1 MTKSTYETNGDV
13 AVLTLSNPPANL
25 FTLEVGE
32 DIRAGVQRARE
43 ECARAMVIQA
53 DGAVF
58 SGGADVSLF
67 KDRSLEE
74 ARDLMISFIPIL
86 AAIEDAPFPVIAAV
100 HGICFAAGLEIALAC
115 DLIIAAE
122 GTQLAQVEALIGATT
137 FGGGVYRLSERCGP
151 ARAREITFD
160 ASTYGAEEF
169 ERWNIVNRVVPGDQL
184 RGSALEWAQRL
195 AKGPTGAHAAT
206 KRLLRHALA
215 NGTRSADGY
224 MSEVVP
230 PLFVG
235 HDLSAGVDYLLTHGV
250 QKFRKNHDEI
260 VFIGE

>member
-1 MTKSTYETNGDV
+1 MTESTYQANADV
-13 AVLTLSNPPANL
+13 AVLTLANPPANL
-25 FTLEVGE
+25 FTLEVGK
-32 DIRAGVQRARE
+32 DIQSGIERARDE
-43 ECARAMVIQA
+43 RARAMVIQA

-74 ARDLMISFIPIL
+74 AGELMVGFMPVL
-86 AAIEDAPFPVIAAV
+86 AAVEDAPFPVIAAV

-122 GTQLAQVEALIGATT
+122 GTQFAQVEALIGATT

-160 ASTYGAEEF
+160 ADSYSAATF
-169 ERWNIVNRVVPGDQL
+169 ERWNIINRVVPSDQL
-184 RGSALEWAQRL
+184 RDSALAWAQSL
-195 AKGPTGAHAAT
+195 AKGPTAAHAAT

-215 NGTRSADGY
+215 HGTRSADGY

-235 HDLSAGVDYLLTHGV
+235 HDLPIAVDYLLTHGV
-250 QKFRKNHDEI
+250 QKFRENHEEI
-260 VFIGE
+260 VFTGE

>member
-1 MTKSTYETNGDV
+1 MTKSTYETHGDV

-74 ARDLMISFIPIL
+74 ARDLMIGFMPIL

-122 GTQLAQVEALIGATT
+122 DTQFAQVEALIGATT

-151 ARAREITFD
+151 ARAREIVFD
-160 ASTYGAEEF
+160 AGSYSAEKF
-169 ERWNIVNRVVPGDQL
+169 ERWNIVNRVVPAESL
-184 RGSALEWAQRL
+184 HTETEAFALKL
-195 AKGPTGAHAAT
+195 AAGPTRAFAAV
-206 KRLLRHALA
+206 KSLLRAYERTAVLETDKITVATVMPLMDSDDAVAAVTALI
-215 NGTRSADGY
+215 
-224 MSEVVP
+224 
-230 PLFVG
+230 
-235 HDLSAGVDYLLTHGV
+235 SAGPKRGAVTFTGT
-250 QKFRKNHDEI
+250 
-260 VFIGE
+260 

>member
-13 AVLTLSNPPANL
+13 AVLTLSNSPANL

-32 DIRAGVQRARE
+32 DIRAGIERARE
-43 ECARAMVIQA
+43 EGARAMVIQA
-53 DGAVF
+53 GGAVF

-67 KDRSLEE
+67 KDRSLDE
-74 ARDLMISFIPIL
+74 ARDMMIGFMPIL

-122 GTQLAQVEALIGATT
+122 DTQFAQVEALIGATT

-151 ARAREITFD
+151 ARAREIVFD
-160 ASTYGAEEF
+160 ADSYSAEKF

-184 RGSALEWAQRL
+184 RESALEWAQRL
-195 AKGPTGAHAAT
+195 AKGPTAAHAAT
-206 KRLLRHALA
+206 KKLLRHALA
-215 NGTRSADGY
+215 SGTRSADGY

-230 PLFVG
+230 VLFVG
-235 HDLSAGVDYLLTHGV
+235 HDLPTAVDYLLTNGV
-250 QKFRKNHDEI
+250 QKFRENHDEI
-260 VFIGE
+260 VFNGE

>member
-74 ARDLMISFIPIL
+74 ARDLMIGFMPIL
-86 AAIEDAPFPVIAAV
+86 TAIEDAPLPVIAAV

-160 ASTYGAEEF
+160 ASTYSAEQF
-169 ERWNIVNRVVPGDQL
+169 ERWNIVNRVVPDDRLHGEAEAFALKLATGPTRAFAAVKSLL
-184 RGSALEWAQRL
+184 RAYERAAVLEADKITVATVMPLMDSNDAVAAVSALMSA
-195 AKGPTGAHAAT
+195 GPKRGVVTFTGA
-206 KRLLRHALA
+206 
-215 NGTRSADGY
+215 
-224 MSEVVP
+224 
-230 PLFVG
+230 
-235 HDLSAGVDYLLTHGV
+235 
-250 QKFRKNHDEI
+250 
-260 VFIGE
+260 

>member
-1 MTKSTYETNGDV
+1 MTQSTYETSGNV

-32 DIRAGVQRARE
+32 DIRAGVGRARDE
-43 ECARAMVIQA
+43 GARGMVIQA
-53 DGAVF
+53 DGGVF

-74 ARDLMISFIPIL
+74 ARELMIGFMPLL

-100 HGICFAAGLEIALAC
+100 HGLCFAAGLELALAC

-122 GTQLAQVEALIGATT
+122 RTQFAQVEALIGATT

-160 ASTYGAEEF
+160 AATYSAGQF
-169 ERWNIVNRVVPGDQL
+169 ERWNIINRVVPGDQL
-184 RGSALEWAQRL
+184 RDRALEWARSL
-195 AKGPTGAHAAT
+195 AKGPTAAHVAT
-206 KRLLRHALA
+206 KKLLRHALA
-215 NGTRSADGY
+215 NGTRAADGY

-230 PLFVG
+230 TLFVG
-235 HDLSAGVDYLLTHGV
+235 HDMPNAVDYLLTHGV
-250 QKFRKNHDEI
+250 QKFRENHDEI

>member
-32 DIRAGVQRARE
+32 DIRAGVERARE
-43 ECARAMVIQA
+43 EGARAMVIQA

-74 ARDLMISFIPIL
+74 ARDLMIGFMPIL
-86 AAIEDAPFPVIAAV
+86 AAIEDAPLPVIAAV

-160 ASTYGAEEF
+160 AATYSAETVRALEH
-169 ERWNIVNRVVPGDQL
+169 RQPRRPGRPASGQCA
-184 RGSALEWAQRL
+184 RMGSAAGQ
-195 AKGPTGAHAAT
+195 G
-206 KRLLRHALA
+206 
-215 NGTRSADGY
+215 ADGGARGNQ
-224 MSEVVP
+224 EAP
-230 PLFVG
+230 PSRPRER
-235 HDLSAGVDYLLTHGV
+235 DALSRRLH
-250 QKFRKNHDEI
+250 E
-260 VFIGE
+260 

>member
-1 MTKSTYETNGDV
+1 MTKSTHETNGDV

-43 ECARAMVIQA
+43 EGARAMVIQA

-74 ARDLMISFIPIL
+74 ARDLMIGFMPIL

-115 DLIIAAE
+115 DLIIASENATFALPE
-122 GTQLAQVEALIGATT
+122 PRVGLAALA
-137 FGGGVYRLSERCGP
+137 GGVHRLPRQIGLKRAMGMILT
-151 ARAREITFD
+151 ARHVSAKEGLELGF
-160 ASTYGAEEF
+160 
-169 ERWNIVNRVVPGDQL
+169 VN
-184 RGSALEWAQRL
+184 
-195 AKGPTGAHAAT
+195 
-206 KRLLRHALA
+206 
-215 NGTRSADGY
+215 
-224 MSEVVP
+224 EVVP
-230 PLFVG
+230 QGEAL
-235 HDLSAGVDYLLTHGV
+235 AGALRWAEMITKNSPMSIRASKQTIRKGLGVSLEQAIEEQREYPAVKAMAASQDYIEGPKAFAEKRPPNS
-250 QKFRKNHDEI
+250 QGK
-260 VFIGE
+260 

>member
-1 MTKSTYETNGDV
+1 LSNASKSTPYSAGD
-13 AVLTLSNPPANL
+13 
-25 FTLEVGE
+25 
-32 DIRAGVQRARE
+32 
-43 ECARAMVIQA
+43 
-53 DGAVF
+53 
-58 SGGADVSLF
+58 
-67 KDRSLEE
+67 
-74 ARDLMISFIPIL
+74 
-86 AAIEDAPFPVIAAV
+86 
-100 HGICFAAGLEIALAC
+100 AAGLLGCICGCGDDSGGDPAGCIDALPLDCTPAY
-115 DLIIAAE
+115 DPPTYDAIFDHL
-122 GTQLAQVEALIGATT
+122 
-137 FGGGVYRLSERCGP
+137 LSQRCGGS
-151 ARAREITFD
+151 ATGSSCHSSQGRQAGLVLEHRDEAYD
-160 ASTYGAEEF
+160 SLLG
-169 ERWNIVNRVVPGDQL
+169 NLDGVNRVVPGDRL

-250 QKFRKNHDEI
+250 QKFRENHDEI